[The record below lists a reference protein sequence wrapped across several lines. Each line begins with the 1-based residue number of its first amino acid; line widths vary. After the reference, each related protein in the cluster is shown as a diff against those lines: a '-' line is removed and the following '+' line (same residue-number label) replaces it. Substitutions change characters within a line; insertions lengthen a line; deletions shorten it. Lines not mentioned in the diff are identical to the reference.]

1 MPEVCK
7 FIAGNVIYKIRCRQ
21 MENSDVDGDAGSE
34 GGRATASCFCIF
46 SLSAASAFGAFV
58 VILFGHFWGK

>member
-1 MPEVCK
+1 
-7 FIAGNVIYKIRCRQ
+7 